1 MTTDL
6 LTIFQEEIS
15 EQAREQARSYSL
27 PVMMYLSVIAI
38 LMGAK
43 NPLEICHWM
52 QINTKRKEIK
62 KLLGVE
68 FFKAPKKSR
77 MYDFFRI
84 VDKDELEKA
93 FRRWIRTFI
102 EIPEHAVVAVDG
114 KVLRGSAK
122 KDQTPVSILSAVLA
136 ESKLIIAHKEIA
148 EKSNEIPALQAL
160 IGELDETFSYG
171 FDALNTQKKLS
182 KASKI
187 ADLPSLPR

>member
-1 MTTDL
+1 MSTNL

-15 EQAREQARSYSL
+15 EQTRKQARAYSL

-43 NPLEICHWM
+43 NPIEICQWM
-52 QINTKRKEIK
+52 QKNTKRKEIK

-77 MYDFFRI
+77 VYDFFNI
-84 VDKDELEKA
+84 VDKVELEKA
-93 FRRWIRTFI
+93 FRRWTRTFI
-102 EIPEHAVVAVDG
+102 DIPEHSVVAVDG

-122 KDQTPVSILSAVLA
+122 NDQTAVSVLSAVLA

-148 EKSNEIPALQAL
+148 KKSNEIPALQEL
-160 IGELDETFSYG
+160 IGELDETYSYG
-171 FDALNTQKKLS
+171 FDALNTQKKL
-182 KASKI
+182 
-187 ADLPSLPR
+187 

>member
-15 EQAREQARSYSL
+15 EQAREQARAYSL
-27 PVMMYLSVIAI
+27 PVMMYLSVLAI

-52 QINTKRKEIK
+52 QINTKKKEIK

-84 VDKDELEKA
+84 VDKEELEKA
-93 FRRWIRTFI
+93 FRRWIRTFV
-102 EIPEHAVVAVDG
+102 EIPEHAVLAVDG

-122 KDQTPVSILSAVLA
+122 KDQTAVSVLSAVLA
-136 ESKLIIAHKEIA
+136 ESKLIIAHKEIQ

-182 KASKI
+182 KVSKV
-187 ADLPSLPR
+187 ADLCSLPK

>member
-1 MTTDL
+1 MSTNL

-15 EQAREQARSYSL
+15 EQTRKQARAYSL

-43 NPLEICHWM
+43 NPIEICQWM
-52 QINTKRKEIK
+52 QKNTKRKEIK

-77 MYDFFRI
+77 VYDFFNI
-84 VDKDELEKA
+84 VDKAELEKA
-93 FRRWIRTFI
+93 FRRWTRTFI
-102 EIPEHAVVAVDG
+102 DIPEHSVVAVDG

-122 KDQTPVSILSAVLA
+122 NDQTAVSVLSAVLA

-148 EKSNEIPALQAL
+148 KKSNEIPALQEL
-160 IGELDETFSYG
+160 IGELDETYSYG
-171 FDALNTQKKLS
+171 FDALNTQKKL
-182 KASKI
+182 
-187 ADLPSLPR
+187 

>member
-1 MTTDL
+1 
-6 LTIFQEEIS
+6 
-15 EQAREQARSYSL
+15 
-27 PVMMYLSVIAI
+27 
-38 LMGAK
+38 
-43 NPLEICHWM
+43 M

-68 FFKAPKKSR
+68 FFKSPKKSR
-77 MYDFFRI
+77 VYDFFNI

-122 KDQTPVSILSAVLA
+122 KNQTSVSILSAVLA
-136 ESKLIIAHKEIA
+136 ESKLIIAHKEIQ

-160 IGELDETFSYG
+160 VGELDETFSYG

-182 KASKI
+182 KVSKI